1 MTAHV
6 AVYYI
11 FYSVITCPIHLA
23 SFGQMF
29 IWQSCYYITIKLFH
43 IEHNKKVLVS
53 KLQFYNKLVKIVGY
67 LNRKDWY
74 ES

>member
-1 MTAHV
+1 VCMTAHV

-29 IWQSCYYITIKLFH
+29 IWQSCYYIKTIKLFH
-43 IEHNKKVLVS
+43 IEHNKKV
-53 KLQFYNKLVKIVGY
+53 Y
-67 LNRKDWY
+67 
-74 ES
+74 